1 MNHFS
6 NKTKPARTAINEMKV
21 ILQKFKGDTTVQDNR
36 LAILDD
42 LVNYT
47 VLKEVECN
55 ELENTNARLIMII
68 GGLRSQLTG
77 LAKMYNISEK
87 VNERSVDEVVKEFM
101 DRFELQLT
109 GKYNNDQV

>member
-6 NKTKPARTAINEMKV
+6 DKTKPARNAINEMKV

-36 LAILDD
+36 LAILDE

-47 VLKEVECN
+47 ILKEVECN
-55 ELENTNARLIMII
+55 ELENTNAKLLMVI
-68 GGLRSQLTG
+68 GGLRSQLTEIT
-77 LAKMYNISEK
+77 KIYHISEQ

-101 DRFELQLT
+101 DKFELEIT
-109 GKYNNDQV
+109 K

>member
-6 NKTKPARTAINEMKV
+6 NKTKSARNAINEMKV

-36 LAILDD
+36 LAILDE

-47 VLKEVECN
+47 ILKEVECN
-55 ELENTNARLIMII
+55 ELENTNAKMLMVI
-68 GGLRSQLTG
+68 GGLRSQLTEI
-77 LAKMYNISEK
+77 AKIYHISEQ

-101 DRFELQLT
+101 DKFKLELD
-109 GKYNNDQV
+109 KV

>member
-6 NKTKPARTAINEMKV
+6 DKTKPARNAINEMKV

-36 LAILDD
+36 LAILDE

-47 VLKEVECN
+47 ILKEVECN

-68 GGLRSQLTG
+68 GGLRSQLTEM
-77 LAKMYNISEK
+77 AKLYDISEK
-87 VNERSVDEVVKEFM
+87 VNERSVDEIVDEFM
-101 DRFELQLT
+101 ERFKLEIT
-109 GKYNNDQV
+109 K